1 MESESLMDEKT
12 YQDRKNGIRVIA
24 DQMARKFFGYEGNDP
39 KGIQLTKE
47 QVYDLILQH
56 KNNET
61 EIQKDLISDKKEK
74 EKIDSIKINPIP
86 EINSNINT
94 NINTKENN
102 LNTIIN
108 TYNTGTNVNTISNNK
123 ENNENEIYSN
133 LNTKRKETSLID
145 ETIND
150 NKLSTGREIE
160 VNDDNNNISREMD
173 VSLEKMSSNRNE
185 DFSDDSIRKRKNEK

>member
-24 DQMARKFFGYEGNDP
+24 DQMARKFFGYDGNDL
-39 KGIQLTKE
+39 KGIQLSKE
-47 QVYDLILQH
+47 QVYDLVLQH
-56 KNNET
+56 KINET
-61 EIQKDLISDKKEK
+61 EIPKDLILDKKEK
-74 EKIDSIKINPIP
+74 KDSLKLNTIQ
-86 EINSNINT
+86 EVNSNINT

-108 TYNTGTNVNTISNNK
+108 TFNTGTNVNTISNNK

-150 NKLSTGREIE
+150 YKFSTGREIE
-160 VNDDNNNISREMD
+160 VNDNKSNPSREID
-173 VSLEKMSSNRNE
+173 ISLEKMSTNRME
-185 DFSDDSIRKRKNEK
+185 DFSDDSLDNIMY